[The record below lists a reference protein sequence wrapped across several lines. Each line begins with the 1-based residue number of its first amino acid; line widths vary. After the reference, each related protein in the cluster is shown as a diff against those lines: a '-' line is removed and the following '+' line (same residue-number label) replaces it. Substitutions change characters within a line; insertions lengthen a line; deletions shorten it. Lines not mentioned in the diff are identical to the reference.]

1 MVKRLGFSVLFY
13 RMGWRWSL
21 LWLVCFFA
29 SPAFVRAEET
39 AASDST
45 IREGFASEL
54 LIGSAQRE
62 ITPPTG
68 FPISGYFHERLATDM
83 RDPLF
88 AKAMVFEQDDTVVV
102 WVACDLV
109 GITRDLYE
117 EVTRRSESLHGI
129 PVKHHIVSATH
140 SHTAP
145 DYRAHL
151 VRHLRSEWK
160 ESGSGEA
167 SDQAKIPYAEK
178 LIDGIVGAIGDA
190 ASNRRPAKMMAGQA
204 IQSVP
209 VSFNR
214 RSVMKDGSIQTWQRE
229 SNPARIRA
237 AGPID
242 DQLGVI
248 AVVDPKTNRPFT
260 ICSSYALHLDTVGG
274 TQWSADYPAYMHRAV
289 AEKFGDEVLS
299 IFGAGTCGDINHSD
313 PSRKERNSCEFIGHS
328 LGETLVQKARSMV
341 EGATETSPDEKSQ
354 LKYRHAVVPLPLQ
367 TSTEQQIERAKS
379 LIPLARGGEKVAFED
394 LVVAN
399 RDAQLDRLT
408 HNPSWIDADDPANV
422 SPMIAWEGIGDHLP
436 VEVASITLGDELA
449 IVFLPGEVFVDLGLA
464 IKRHSPFKTTLVIE
478 LSNCVETAYLPTHAA
493 YAQGSYEVINSRTKP
508 GSGEKLVAA
517 ALALLRSAASDE
529 TTVKYELHSE
539 LTSR

>member
-1 MVKRLGFSVLFY
+1 LS
-13 RMGWRWSL
+13 
-21 LWLVCFFA
+21 
-29 SPAFVRAEET
+29 FVRAEGET
-39 AASDST
+39 PTDAIDHVEA
-45 IREGFASEL
+45 ASEL

-68 FPISGYFHERLATDM
+68 FPMSGYFHERLATEM

-88 AKAMVFEQDDTVVV
+88 AKAIVFEQGETTVV

-129 PVKHHIVSATH
+129 PAKHHIVSATH

-151 VRHLRSEWK
+151 VRYLRDESNDPGSDEVSE
-160 ESGSGEA
+160 
-167 SDQAKIPYAEK
+167 QAELPYAEK

-190 ASNRRPAKMMAGQA
+190 VASKRPAKIVAGQA

-214 RSVMKDGSIQTWQRE
+214 RSVMQDGSIQTWQRE

-242 DQLGVI
+242 DQLGAI
-248 AVVDPKTNRPFT
+248 AVVDSKTNRPFT

-274 TQWSADYPAYMHRAV
+274 TQWSADFPAYMHRAV
-289 AEKFGDEVLS
+289 AENFGDDVLS

-328 LGETLVQKARSMV
+328 LGETLVRKARLMV
-341 EGATETSPDEKSQ
+341 EEAGETSPDAKSQ

-367 TSTEQQIERAKS
+367 TLTEQQIERAKL

-394 LVVAN
+394 LVAAN
-399 RDAQLDRLT
+399 RDAQLDRLS
-408 HNPSWIDADDPANV
+408 HNPSWIDSDDPANV
-422 SPMIAWEGIGDHLP
+422 SPMIAWQGIGDHLP
-436 VEVASITLGDELA
+436 VEVASITLGDRLA

-517 ALALLRSAASDE
+517 ALALLRSAASDD

-539 LTSR
+539 LTAR

>member
-1 MVKRLGFSVLFY
+1 MARYLAVSGRSIWFDRQLPFCLIIGILVSASMVGGQEPTPSNSTV
-13 RMGWRWSL
+13 
-21 LWLVCFFA
+21 
-29 SPAFVRAEET
+29 E
-39 AASDST
+39 AASESD
-45 IREGFASEL
+45 L

-68 FPISGYFHERLATDM
+68 FPMSGYFHERLATET

-88 AKAMVFEQDDTVVV
+88 AKAMVFEQGDTVVV
-102 WVACDLV
+102 WVVCDLV

-117 EVTRRSESLHGI
+117 EVIRRSESLHGI
-129 PVKHHIVSATH
+129 PAKNHLVSATH

-151 VRHLRSEWK
+151 VRHLRGELK
-160 ESGSGEA
+160 EES
-167 SDQAKIPYAEK
+167 PYAEK
-178 LIDGIVGAIGDA
+178 LVNGIVGAIGDA
-190 ASNRRPAKMMAGQA
+190 ISSKRSAKILAGNA

-214 RSVMKDGSIQTWQRE
+214 RSVMKDGSILTWQRE
-229 SNPARIRA
+229 SNPERIRS

-248 AVVDPKTNRPFT
+248 AVLDSETNQPFT

-274 TQWSADYPAYMHRAV
+274 TRWSADYPALMQRAV
-289 AEKFGDEVLS
+289 AENFGDDVLS
-299 IFGAGTCGDINHSD
+299 IFGAGTCGDINHAD
-313 PSRKERNSCEFIGHS
+313 PSRQERNSCEFIGHS
-328 LGETLVQKARSMV
+328 LGETLVKEARSML
-341 EGATETSPDEKSQ
+341 EGSIKTSPSPKSR
-354 LKYRHAVVPLPLQ
+354 LKYRQAVVPLPLQ
-367 TSTEQQIERAKS
+367 TLTEQQIDRAKA

-394 LVVAN
+394 LVAAN

-408 HNPSWIDADDPANV
+408 NNPSWIDGDDPANV
-422 SPMIAWEGIGDHLP
+422 SPMIAWQGIGDHLP
-436 VEVASITLGDELA
+436 VEVATITLGDELA

-464 IKRHSPFKTTLVIE
+464 IKRHSPFETTLVIE

-493 YAQGSYEVINSRTKP
+493 YAQGSYEVINSRTQP
-508 GSGEKLVAA
+508 GSGEKLVSA
-517 ALALLRSAASDE
+517 ALTLLRSAASDD
-529 TTVKYELHSE
+529 TPTKYELHSE